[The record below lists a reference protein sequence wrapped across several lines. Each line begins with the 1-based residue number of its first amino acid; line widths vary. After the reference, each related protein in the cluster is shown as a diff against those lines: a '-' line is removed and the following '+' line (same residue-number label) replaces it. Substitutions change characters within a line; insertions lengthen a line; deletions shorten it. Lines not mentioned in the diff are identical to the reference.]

1 MTTAIGPNN
10 LIGDD
15 SGMAGTESADAGLAF
30 KGRMMTLTIVEIR
43 ETDCDR
49 IAALIDE
56 QLARAP
62 GFFTRLPVL
71 LSLPEQVPDLEQVRD
86 IMSRAGLVVAGVVDP
101 GSAAE
106 KAASRAGLGVI
117 HTPGRA
123 ATRSEAQDLSRQ
135 KSSAPAAEQDGLEKS
150 SQTPTRLITR
160 PIRSGQQV
168 YARGGDLVVATAV
181 SEGAEVVAD
190 GHIHV
195 YGALRGRAL
204 AGASGDENARI
215 YCRRFEPEL
224 IAIAGRYKVADAMDE
239 NMRSRQV
246 QVCLEHDHLL
256 IELQE

>member
-1 MTTAIGPNN
+1 
-10 LIGDD
+10 
-15 SGMAGTESADAGLAF
+15 MAGRESADAGLAF

-43 ETDCDR
+43 ETDGDR
-49 IAALIDE
+49 LAALIDE

-71 LSLPEQVPDLEQVRD
+71 LSFPEQVPDLVQVRD

-101 GSAAE
+101 GAAAE
-106 KAASRAGLGVI
+106 QAAAQAGLGVI

-123 ATRSEAQDLSRQ
+123 ATRSDPHDPGRAKSAPPMPAQDS
-135 KSSAPAAEQDGLEKS
+135 PEPS

-168 YARGGDLVVATAV
+168 YARGGDLIVATAV
-181 SEGAEVVAD
+181 SEGAEVLAD

-246 QVCLEHDHLL
+246 QVCLENDHLL